1 MERAQDAGDVA
12 AQVCLCYGQSRRSL
26 WLACPSLSRTQIA
39 PMNDLTVPGSAEDDP
54 AVVASTAAPLTVW
67 ARGGLIIE
75 VWPRVVVGPRGT
87 FHIRFINPSAT
98 PAPVDVEVR
107 DAENRLHLDTR
118 SPAPV
123 IVPARGVAGPI
134 TVEVRPKGPRP
145 GAEAHTYPLEFR
157 FRSPLRADTLT
168 LDLVARA
175 AFTYVPPVPA
185 LRRALAAMH
194 LVIPVYAAALIAAEA
209 VTVRGGVVLGTLC
222 QALIVLALLNHYVW
236 LGPAPGR
243 KALFVL
249 VLAPLLRILSV
260 TISIKQIPPIYWFV
274 LTGLPL
280 VLSAVWTVRLLG
292 VPWSGLGLRLR
303 SWPWQC
309 LVACSGIP
317 LGAVGFMVE
326 HPRALI
332 PALDWR
338 DLVVGAMILTVFVG
352 FTEELIF
359 RGLLQ
364 QVMIDVFGPAG
375 LLWSTVIYTSL
386 YVSSLSWS
394 YVLFIGLVSLF
405 FGWCVQRTGSL
416 WGVVA
421 AHSAL
426 AVGMVCVWPFL
437 LQ

>member
-1 MERAQDAGDVA
+1 
-12 AQVCLCYGQSRRSL
+12 
-26 WLACPSLSRTQIA
+26 
-39 PMNDLTVPGSAEDDP
+39 MNDVTVQGSAEDDR

-67 ARGGLIIE
+67 ARGWLIIE
-75 VWPRVVVGPRGT
+75 VWPRVVVGHRGT

-98 PAPVDVEVR
+98 PASVEVEVR
-107 DAENRLHLDTR
+107 DAENTLHIDTG
-118 SPAPV
+118 SLAPV

-134 TVEVRPKGPRP
+134 TVEVLPKVQGPV
-145 GAEAHTYPLEFR
+145 GDGHTYPVEFR
-157 FRSPLRADTLT
+157 FRSPLRADTST
-168 LDLVARA
+168 PDLVARA
-175 AFTYVPPVPA
+175 AFTYVQPVHG
-185 LRRALAAMH
+185 LRRALASMN
-194 LVIPVYAAALIAAEA
+194 LVIPVYAAAIMAAEA

-222 QALIVLALLNHYVW
+222 HAVIVLALLNHYVW
-236 LGPAPGR
+236 LGPAPR
-243 KALFVL
+243 RHALLVL

-260 TISIKQIPPIYWFV
+260 TLSIKQIPPIYWLV
-274 LTGLPL
+274 LTGGPL
-280 VLSAVWTVRLLG
+280 LLSAAWTARLLG

-309 LVACSGIP
+309 FVACSGIP
-317 LGAVGFMVE
+317 LGAVGFMLG

-338 DLVVGAMILTVFVG
+338 DLVVGAIILTLFVG

-386 YVSSLSWS
+386 YVNSLSVS
-394 YVLFIGLVSLF
+394 YFLFVGLVSLF
-405 FGWCVQRTGSL
+405 FAWCVQRTGSL
-416 WGVVA
+416 WGVTA

-426 AVGMVCVWPFL
+426 AVGMACVWPFL
-437 LQ
+437 LH

>member
-1 MERAQDAGDVA
+1 MKD
-12 AQVCLCYGQSRRSL
+12 
-26 WLACPSLSRTQIA
+26 I
-39 PMNDLTVPGSAEDDP
+39 TVRGSVEDDR
-54 AVVASTAAPLTVW
+54 AVVAATAAPLTVW
-67 ARGGLIIE
+67 ARGWLVIE
-75 VWPRVVVGPRGT
+75 VWPRVVVGHRGT
-87 FHIRFINPSAT
+87 FHIRFVNPSTT

-107 DAENRLHLDTR
+107 DVENTLHIDIASL
-118 SPAPV
+118 API

-134 TVEVRPKGPRP
+134 SVEVMPKVQGPV
-145 GAEAHTYPLEFR
+145 GDAQTYPLEFR
-157 FRSPLRADTLT
+157 FRSPLRADAITP
-168 LDLVARA
+168 DVVAWA
-175 AFTYVPPVPA
+175 DFTYVRPVHA
-185 LRRALAAMH
+185 LRRALASMN
-194 LVIPVYAAALIAAEA
+194 LVIPVYVAAIMAAEA

-222 QALIVLALLNHYVW
+222 HAVIVLALLNHYVW
-236 LGPAPGR
+236 LGHAPGR
-243 KALFVL
+243 HALPVL

-260 TISIKQIPPIYWFV
+260 TMPTKHLQPIYWFV
-274 LTGLPL
+274 LIGLPL
-280 VLSAVWTVRLLG
+280 LLSAAWTARLLG
-292 VPWSGLGLRLR
+292 VPWSGLGLRLH

-317 LGAVGFMVE
+317 LGAVGFMVGP
-326 HPRALI
+326 PRTLI
-332 PALDWR
+332 AALDWR
-338 DLVVGAMILTVFVG
+338 DLVVGAIILTIFVG

-416 WGVVA
+416 WGVTA
-421 AHSAL
+421 AHSGL
-426 AVGMVCVWPFL
+426 AVGMAVWPFL